1 MIVLIESPFDIC
13 LITFVFFE
21 KQTMSGTSFFK
32 FIAITAFGLV
42 LLVCCRQPTT
52 KQEIT
57 PESNRV
63 TYATGFTISKVE
75 NYTVISIVT
84 PGSNTKKNLRYALA
98 ENDIVIKNP
107 ERYDALIR
115 VPLQKIVVTSTTH
128 IPSLEALGV
137 ENSLVGFPNLK
148 YISSKKTRDNISKG
162 YIKELGNNQDINTE
176 VLLELAPEVVVGFTL
191 DGNDKSL
198 QTIKKTGIPVLINAD
213 WRETHPLGKAEWIKF
228 FGALYNKNK
237 QADSIFN
244 TIETNYN
251 LAKKL
256 AQNTKTKPTVLSGA
270 MYKDI
275 WYMPKGE
282 SWAARFI
289 EDANGAYLWKDSKG
303 TGSIALNIESVLENG
318 QKADFWIAPGQFTTK
333 AQLLEFNKVYGVFDA
348 FKNNKIFSFTTKKG
362 ATGGVLYYELAPN
375 RPDLVLKDII
385 NILHPTLFKEYQPH
399 FFEVL
404 K

>member
-1 MIVLIESPFDIC
+1 
-13 LITFVFFE
+13 
-21 KQTMSGTSFFK
+21 MSSTSFFK
-32 FIAITAFGLV
+32 FIAIAAFGLV

-198 QTIKKTGIPVLINAD
+198 QTIEKTGIPVLINAD

-256 AQNTKTKPTVLSGA
+256 AQKTKTKPTVLSGA

-333 AQLLEFNKVYGVFDA
+333 AQLLEFNKVYGAFDA

>member
-1 MIVLIESPFDIC
+1 M
-13 LITFVFFE
+13 
-21 KQTMSGTSFFK
+21 
-32 FIAITAFGLV
+32 
-42 LLVCCRQPTT
+42 
-52 KQEIT
+52 
-57 PESNRV
+57 
-63 TYATGFTISKVE
+63 
-75 NYTVISIVT
+75 
-84 PGSNTKKNLRYALA
+84 
-98 ENDIVIKNP
+98 
-107 ERYDALIR
+107 
-115 VPLQKIVVTSTTH
+115 
-128 IPSLEALGV
+128 
-137 ENSLVGFPNLK
+137 
-148 YISSKKTRDNISKG
+148 
-162 YIKELGNNQDINTE
+162 
-176 VLLELAPEVVVGFTL
+176 LELAPEVVVGFTL

-198 QTIKKTGIPVLINAD
+198 QTIEKTGIPVLINAD

-256 AQNTKTKPTVLSGA
+256 AQKTKTKPTVLSGA

>member
-1 MIVLIESPFDIC
+1 M
-13 LITFVFFE
+13 
-21 KQTMSGTSFFK
+21 
-32 FIAITAFGLV
+32 
-42 LLVCCRQPTT
+42 
-52 KQEIT
+52 
-57 PESNRV
+57 
-63 TYATGFTISKVE
+63 
-75 NYTVISIVT
+75 
-84 PGSNTKKNLRYALA
+84 
-98 ENDIVIKNP
+98 
-107 ERYDALIR
+107 
-115 VPLQKIVVTSTTH
+115 
-128 IPSLEALGV
+128 
-137 ENSLVGFPNLK
+137 
-148 YISSKKTRDNISKG
+148 
-162 YIKELGNNQDINTE
+162 
-176 VLLELAPEVVVGFTL
+176 LELAPEVVVGFTL

-198 QTIKKTGIPVLINAD
+198 QTIEKTGIPVLINAD

-256 AQNTKTKPTVLSGA
+256 AQKTKTKPTVLSGA

-275 WYMPKGE
+275 WYMPKGD

-333 AQLLEFNKVYGVFDA
+333 AQLLEFNTVYGAFDA

>member
-176 VLLELAPEVVVGFTL
+176 VLLE
-191 DGNDKSL
+191 
-198 QTIKKTGIPVLINAD
+198 
-213 WRETHPLGKAEWIKF
+213 
-228 FGALYNKNK
+228 
-237 QADSIFN
+237 
-244 TIETNYN
+244 
-251 LAKKL
+251 
-256 AQNTKTKPTVLSGA
+256 
-270 MYKDI
+270 
-275 WYMPKGE
+275 
-282 SWAARFI
+282 
-289 EDANGAYLWKDSKG
+289 
-303 TGSIALNIESVLENG
+303 
-318 QKADFWIAPGQFTTK
+318 
-333 AQLLEFNKVYGVFDA
+333 
-348 FKNNKIFSFTTKKG
+348 
-362 ATGGVLYYELAPN
+362 
-375 RPDLVLKDII
+375 
-385 NILHPTLFKEYQPH
+385 
-399 FFEVL
+399 
-404 K
+404 

>member
-32 FIAITAFGLV
+32 FIAIAAFGLV

-198 QTIKKTGIPVLINAD
+198 QTIEKTGIPVLINAD

-256 AQNTKTKPTVLSGA
+256 AQKTKTKPTVLSGA

-333 AQLLEFNKVYGVFDA
+333 AQLLEFNKVYGAFDA

-404 K
+404 N